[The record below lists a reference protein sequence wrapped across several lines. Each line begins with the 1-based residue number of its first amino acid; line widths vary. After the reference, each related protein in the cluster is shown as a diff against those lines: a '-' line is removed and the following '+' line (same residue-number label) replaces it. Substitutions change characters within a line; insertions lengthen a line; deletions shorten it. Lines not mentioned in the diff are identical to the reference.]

1 MIEPNIKKKIIQT
14 LNVVET
20 SRLEGNYAAISK
32 YFDGPGKKQ
41 QITYG
46 RSQLT
51 EYGFLPKLI
60 QKYSASNGVLSKD
73 FLKYQ
78 GKIGGTNPSL
88 VKDSNF
94 LNLLIK
100 AAEDPIMRQLQDE
113 LFDIEYW
120 MPALIFWKENG
131 FTLPLS
137 LLVIYD
143 TAIHSGPALNNP
155 RTLFHKLRN
164 KFREATPKNGGD
176 EKKWIEAY
184 TAVRHSWLINNS
196 DENLVASS
204 YRTKCYL
211 QLIKDNNWSLINPFK
226 MNGVTIP

>member
-1 MIEPNIKKKIIQT
+1 MINPISKKKIIET

-20 SRLEGNYAAISK
+20 STREGNYAKISK
-32 YFDGPGKKQ
+32 FFDGPGKRQ

-60 QKYSASNGVLSKD
+60 SRYEASSGLFSKEFTKYKD
-73 FLKYQ
+73 
-78 GKIGGTNPSL
+78 KIGGTHPSL
-88 VKDSNF
+88 VKDIVF
-94 LNLLIK
+94 LNLLTK
-100 AAEDPIMRQLQDE
+100 SANDPIMKRLQDE
-113 LFDIEYW
+113 IFEVEYW

-131 FTLPLS
+131 FVLPLS

-155 RTLFHKLRN
+155 KTLFHRLRN
-164 KFREATPKNGGD
+164 RFKEPIPKNGGD
-176 EKKWIEAY
+176 EKKWVESY
-184 TAVRHSWLINNS
+184 VKVRHDWLINNS
-196 DENLVASS
+196 SEDLVRSS

-211 QLIKDNNWSLINPFK
+211 ELIKNGNWDLSQPFK
-226 MNGVTIP
+226 MNGVTID